1 MRYGST
7 SGSGFAPSHHARDLH
22 GTMFVFRL
30 DPPAPGILKKPV
42 PRVFC
47 LQLVLFE
54 MCGSGVTGVVILVK
68 QTLKQSSIWESGCG
82 CEQACHR
89 RELADVGR
97 LSRDALSAASVIFQS
112 SLHAVVCC

>member
-54 MCGSGVTGVVILVK
+54 MCGSGVTGVVILPLCYSRGIGTGVA
-68 QTLKQSSIWESGCG
+68 S
-82 CEQACHR
+82 CH
-89 RELADVGR
+89 LLGKGGGDV
-97 LSRDALSAASVIFQS
+97 
-112 SLHAVVCC
+112 